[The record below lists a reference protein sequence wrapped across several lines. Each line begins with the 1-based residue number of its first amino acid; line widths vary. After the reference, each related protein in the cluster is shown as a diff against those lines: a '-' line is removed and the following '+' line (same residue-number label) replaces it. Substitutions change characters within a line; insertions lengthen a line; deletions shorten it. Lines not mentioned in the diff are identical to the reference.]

1 MVFRNIL
8 FLIFTLYSCES
19 NGIVLTQYPP
29 SKVDIGS
36 SQIISWKSP
45 VVLDSVSIDLYQRS
59 QFKQNLGQTNQNL
72 NNFKWNVSPHS
83 DLGDSY
89 FIKIT
94 GKSNINGTAW
104 VNTPTFSIVLNGMTS
119 GTISIITIVSII
131 GILVLCVCCNTN
143 NKKYSRLG
151 NLNQPFVDNNI
162 PVARATNG
170 TYPTAVVHQPSA
182 ATYPPTVVVQ
192 PETRGYSGSSVAG
205 AAAGGFAA
213 GVIVDEMIHSGRH
226 HHHHNSDFGGGG
238 FFDGNNSAGGGGD
251 SSWGFFSDS
260 NNDSG
265 SGGGDSSG
273 GFF

>member
-8 FLIFTLYSCES
+8 FLIFTLYRCES
-19 NGIVLTQYPP
+19 NGIILTQYPP

-72 NNFKWNVSPHS
+72 NNFRWDVSSHAE
-83 DLGDSY
+83 LGDSY

-104 VNTPTFSIVLNGMTS
+104 VNTPTFSIVINGMTT
-119 GTISIITIVSII
+119 GTISLITIVSII
-131 GILVLCVCCNTN
+131 GILFLCVCCNTN
-143 NKKYSRLG
+143 NKKYPRSPT
-151 NLNQPFVDNNI
+151 LNQPFVANNI
-162 PVARATNG
+162 PVAQPTNG
-170 TYPTAVVHQPSA
+170 TYPAA

-192 PETRGYSGSSVAG
+192 PQTRGYSGSSVAG
-205 AAAGGFAA
+205 AAAGGFVA
-213 GVIVDEMIHSGRH
+213 GIITDEIVHDNGH
-226 HHHHNSDFGGGG
+226 HHHHNSDFGSGS
-238 FFDGNNSAGGGGD
+238 FFDGNNSGGGGSD
-251 SSWGFFSDS
+251 SSWGFFSDT
-260 NNDSG
+260 NNDLTG
-265 SGGGDSSG
+265 GGGGDSSG